1 MGPKGLPQHLTY
13 GILHDTMVGLWGALF
28 SKGVYHGTRFE
39 ILDSQWGFVGS
50 GSIAPWVNGT
60 LPLPLKGKVPL

>member
-1 MGPKGLPQHLTY
+1 
-13 GILHDTMVGLWGALF
+13 LF